1 MKKILII
8 DDEAIV
14 RISCERTLAPECYE
28 VKSADSGKGGIE
40 ILEKENFNLVL
51 LDLKMPDMDGIEVL
65 NKINATWPETK
76 VVMITGYSTVDTAV
90 QALRLGAYN
99 FIEKPFTP
107 DTLLNAVKEVFEK
120 SNEDSSDSKKNSRN
134 S

>member
-1 MKKILII
+1 MKKILVI

-14 RISCERTLAPECYE
+14 RKSCERTLVPEGYD
-28 VKSADSGKGGIE
+28 VRLATNGRDGIAFM
-40 ILEKENFNLVL
+40 EKENFSLVL

-65 NKINATWPETK
+65 NKINTTWPDTK
-76 VVMITGYSTVDTAV
+76 VVMVTGYSTVDTAV

-107 DTLLNAVKEVFEK
+107 DILLAAVKEVFDK
-120 SNEDSSDSKKNSRN
+120 SGGPGDADTAR
-134 S
+134 

>member
-1 MKKILII
+1 MKKILVI

-14 RISCERTLAPECYE
+14 RTSCERTLIPEGYD
-28 VKSADSGKGGIE
+28 VRLATSGKEGIACM
-40 ILEKENFNLVL
+40 EKEPFSLVL

-65 NKINATWPETK
+65 GTINRKWPDTK

-107 DTLLNAVKEVFEK
+107 DTLFGAVKEVFEK
-120 SNEDSSDSKKNSRN
+120 TDQE
-134 S
+134 